1 VSTDVLGHT
10 VTEAPHPGGVPRP
23 ITVPND
29 RSREDKI
36 FRVVVRTAG
45 FFAFVI
51 LFLIGFFL
59 LYRGFPAFRA
69 MGWKYFSTSGFSTI
83 HKPYHFGAL
92 AQMFGTVVI
101 AIIAV
106 ILGVPVAIGTALFLT
121 EYAPLRIRRA
131 LIAMVDLGAAIP
143 SIIFGLWA
151 LHEFQPQITGTTS
164 WMVRHL
170 SFIPIFQATSPPFAE
185 SFFIAGLVVGLM
197 IVPIVASVSREVF
210 SLAPPGERE
219 GAYALGATKSQM
231 IRTVV
236 LPFGRGGMIG
246 ASMLGLGRALGETIA
261 VLVILGNVPLISPH
275 ILEHGGQ
282 TVAASIAAYF
292 GSGGNLGT
300 QDLLMLGFVLFTFT
314 LIVNLIASMVVNRS
328 RSGKGVEI

>member
-1 VSTDVLGHT
+1 MSTNVLGDT
-10 VTEAPHPGGVPRP
+10 ITEVPQPGATPLP
-23 ITVPND
+23 IEIPND

-36 FRVVVRTAG
+36 FRAVARSAG
-45 FFAFVI
+45 FAVFVI

-59 LYRGFPAFRA
+59 FYRGLPALRA
-69 MGWKYFSTSGFSTI
+69 AGPKYFTTTGFSTI
-83 HKPYHFGAL
+83 HKPYHIGAL
-92 AQMFGTVVI
+92 GQMYGTVII
-101 AIIAV
+101 ALIAV
-106 ILGVPVAIGTALFLT
+106 ILGVPIAIGTALFLT
-121 EYAPLRIRRA
+121 EYAPIKTRA
-131 LIAMVDLGAAIP
+131 ALVAMVDLGAAIP

-151 LHEFQPQITGTTS
+151 LHELQPQIVGTTS

-170 SFIPIFQATSPPFAE
+170 GFIPIFQASNPPYNA
-185 SFFIAGLVVGLM
+185 SFFIAGLVVALM

-231 IRTVV
+231 IRTVI

-261 VLVILGNVPLISPH
+261 VLVILGNAPVISDH
-275 ILEHGGQ
+275 ILEHGGS

-292 GSGGNLGT
+292 GSGGVLGT
-300 QDLLMLGFVLFTFT
+300 DDLLMLGFVLFVFT

-328 RSGKGVEI
+328 RSGSGVEL